1 MSRIKRRILLRRKV
15 TRFSLDRNTF
25 SSLAGKRS
33 VSASIG
39 SNTKMFEKFFD
50 YFQEYPILMRIFS
63 LSLSFFS
70 IILSLSS
77 YIRRIEIFDKCID
90 EMEFFFFFERNFRF
104 DTRNQNKFEQFSSE
118 EETLIARRVSRLSSC
133 YDPASLKCHHPRA
146 QCSTTTD
153 LYQLPVSNELSPV
166 LRASINRPL
175 SSSW

>member
-90 EMEFFFFFERNFRF
+90 EMEFFFFLNETF
-104 DTRNQNKFEQFSSE
+104 D
-118 EETLIARRVSRLSSC
+118 
-133 YDPASLKCHHPRA
+133 
-146 QCSTTTD
+146 
-153 LYQLPVSNELSPV
+153 
-166 LRASINRPL
+166 SIRGIRINL
-175 SSSW
+175 SSSRARKRHLLLDAYQDSRLATIQHPLSVIILARNVLQRQTYTNYQSRTSFRQYFEPPLTGR

>member
-25 SSLAGKRS
+25 SSLAGKRSRS

-63 LSLSFFS
+63 LSISFFS

-90 EMEFFFFFERNFRF
+90 EMEFFFFFLNETF
-104 DTRNQNKFEQFSSE
+104 D
-118 EETLIARRVSRLSSC
+118 
-133 YDPASLKCHHPRA
+133 
-146 QCSTTTD
+146 
-153 LYQLPVSNELSPV
+153 
-166 LRASINRPL
+166 SIRGIRINL
-175 SSSW
+175 SSSRARKRHLLLDAYQDSRLATIQHPLSVIILARNVLQRQTYTNYQSRTSFRQYFEPPLTGR